1 MKQLLVVLSSILLLQ
16 NIHAQVWSARLQ
28 ARMNAAAPTEM
39 FNVQIVF
46 SDQNN
51 SRLLGNQLRSNL
63 VSVSQRANLVNEA
76 LKQKAS
82 VSQDAFFNFMEQTNV
97 SVNNFQ
103 IKRRYHI
110 VNMITAYC
118 NVEALY
124 IMAQFSDIEW
134 IGLSDEL
141 QLSRH
146 EPVAKIPA
154 HGRSVGG
161 HEPGHDAIAAPFMW
175 NLGYTG
181 LGTRLYTVDTG
192 IWTVHPAVSRQYR
205 GNYLP
210 ESACWLGFDFE
221 HPADKPDAHGTHV
234 TGTVLGLDTASSDTI
249 GIAFNAS
256 YMATDPIVED
266 IADVRP
272 LDVILAAFEFALDPD
287 GDSLTDDVP
296 HVICNSWGF
305 GDTLVDGICT
315 NIIVTSLFDAL
326 DAAGIAVEFSA
337 GNEGPGTGTTG
348 LPAYIVLDSINVF
361 SVGALNANV
370 EGFPI
375 ADFSSRG
382 PSVCGGD
389 SLNIKPEVSA
399 PGVNIR
405 SSVQQDEYALYQGTS
420 MAGPHVAGA
429 VLLLKEAFPMLEGRI
444 ILNALYKSAIDLG
457 EPGEDNTYGNGIINL
472 EAAFNYLSQSYTAV
486 PPNTSEFDPAI
497 AEIIA
502 PAIGC
507 PGSYPVQIVL
517 ANNGNV
523 SFGGGYIHIKVN
535 NGPEQLQVYAGT
547 LEPGERDTVSS
558 IPVTLLPGYNEII
571 ARFEPLIDLAERELL
586 NNSRVFRTT
595 TQASVSLPF
604 AESFEFND
612 FNGNNLLLINGDN
625 QVAWDTTHTAGI
637 EGSRYSG
644 FFKFL
649 GNTRR
654 DDNDYFYTPFVA
666 VPQNIDSLIFEFSYA
681 YKYRSPSQTD
691 SIRVEYTNDCG
702 ATWKPVFYKGGQT
715 LASFDTTWVN
725 FRPFAPQ
732 HWKLFKIN
740 LRDSLSGPNVMF
752 RFQAICDIGSNFFID
767 NIFLYENES
776 PFGINTLRSNVLKL
790 YPNPSQSLISI
801 ELPESIK
808 GKIRVKIMDL
818 QGRTVLYTATEAT
831 SSIAPLNIQHLN
843 AGYYTVVV
851 ESTEEIL
858 SAKLGVVR

>member
-1 MKQLLVVLSSILLLQ
+1 MKKLLVVLSSIALLQ
-16 NIHAQVWSARLQ
+16 NIHAQVLSAKLQ
-28 ARMNAAAPTEM
+28 HRMNAATPSAM
-39 FNVQIVF
+39 FDVQIVF
-46 SDQNN
+46 GEQNN
-51 SRLLGNQLRSNL
+51 NRLLGNQLRSNL
-63 VSVSQRANLVNEA
+63 IPVSQRAGIVQLA
-76 LKQKAS
+76 LKERAK
-82 VSQDAFFNFMEQTNV
+82 VSQDAFLSILEQANIYE
-97 SVNNFQ
+97 NDFQ
-103 IKRRYHI
+103 IKRRYYI
-110 VNMITAYC
+110 VNMITAHC
-118 NVEALY
+118 NVEALQA
-124 IMAQFSDIEW
+124 MAQFSGIEW
-134 IGLSDEL
+134 IGLIDEL

-154 HGRSVGG
+154 NERSVGG

-234 TGTVLGLDTASSDTI
+234 TGTVLGLDTANSDTI
-249 GIAFNAS
+249 GIAFNAT

-272 LDVILAAFEFALDPD
+272 LEVILAAFEFALNPD
-287 GDSLTDDVP
+287 GDTLTDDAP

-315 NIIVTSLFDAL
+315 NSIVTSLFDAL

-370 EGFPI
+370 EGYPI

-405 SSVQQDEYALYQGTS
+405 SSVQQDQYALYQGTS

-472 EAAFNYLSQSYTAV
+472 EAAFNYLSQSYTPV
-486 PPNTSEFDPAI
+486 PPNPSEFDPAV

-507 PGSYPVQIVL
+507 SGSYPVQVVL

-523 SFGGGYIHIKVN
+523 SFGGGYIHVKVN

-558 IPVTLLPGYNEII
+558 VPITLLPGYNEII

-595 TQASVSLPF
+595 TQASVTLPF

-612 FNGNNLLLINGDN
+612 LEGNNLILINGDN

-637 EGSRYSG
+637 EGSNYSG

-654 DDNDYFYTPFVA
+654 DPSDFFYTPFIA
-666 VPQNIDSLIFEFSYA
+666 IPQNLDSLMFQFSYA

-691 SIRVEYTNDCG
+691 SIRIEYTDDCG
-702 ATWKPVFYKGGQT
+702 ATWNTVFYKGGQT

-725 FRPFAPQ
+725 FKPFAPQ
-732 HWKLFKIN
+732 HWKQFKIN

-776 PFGINTLRSNVLKL
+776 PFGMPPTRSNTMKL
-790 YPNPSQSLISI
+790 YPNPAQSLIRI
-801 ELPESIK
+801 ELPQSTTGNVGIK
-808 GKIRVKIMDL
+808 ILDI
-818 QGRTVLYTATEAT
+818 QGRTVIKTKMDADAVTV
-831 SSIAPLNIQHLN
+831 PLNIQHLN

-851 ESTEEIL
+851 ESADEIL
-858 SAKLGVVR
+858 TAKLAVIR

>member
-1 MKQLLVVLSSILLLQ
+1 MKHFFVVLSCITLLQ
-16 NIHAQVWSARLQ
+16 NIHAQIYSTRLQ
-28 ARMNAAAPTEM
+28 SRLSASPSTEM
-39 FNVQIVF
+39 LDVQIVF

-51 SRLLGNQLRSNL
+51 NKWLGNQLRNNL
-63 VSVSQRANLVNEA
+63 VPVPQRAGFVQDA
-76 LKQKAS
+76 LKLKAAA
-82 VSQDAFFNFMEQTNV
+82 VQDAFLNFLNQSNLTENDV
-97 SVNNFQ
+97 Q

-110 VNMITAYC
+110 VNMITASCSAY
-118 NVEALY
+118 ALQV
-124 IMAQFSDIEW
+124 MAQFSGIEW
-134 IGLSDEL
+134 IGLTDDL
-141 QLSRH
+141 QLNRH

-154 HGRSVGG
+154 GGRSVGG

-234 TGTVLGLDTASSDTI
+234 TGTVLGLDTATADTI

-256 YMATDPIVED
+256 YIATDPIVED

-272 LDVILAAFEFALDPD
+272 LEVILAAFEFALNPD

-370 EGFPI
+370 EGYPI

-429 VLLLKEAFPMLEGRI
+429 VLLLKEAFPMLEGRV
-444 ILNALYKSAIDLG
+444 ILNALYQSAIDLG

-472 EAAFNYLSQSYTAV
+472 EAAFNYLSQNYTAV
-486 PPNTSEFDPAI
+486 PPNTSSFDPAI

-502 PAIGC
+502 PGIGC

-517 ANNGNV
+517 ANNG
-523 SFGGGYIHIKVN
+523 SIAFGGGYIHVRVN

-547 LEPGERDTVSS
+547 LEPGERDTVNS

-595 TQASVSLPF
+595 TQETVSLPF

-612 FNGNNLLLINGDN
+612 FNGNNLLVINGDN
-625 QVAWDTTHTAGI
+625 QVAWDTTHTSGIAG
-637 EGSRYSG
+637 SSYSG

-654 DDNDYFYTPFVA
+654 DANDFFYTPFVA

-691 SIRVEYTNDCG
+691 SIRVEYTGDCG
-702 ATWKPVFYKGGQT
+702 ATWKEVFYKGGQT

-732 HWKLFKIN
+732 HWKQFKIN

-767 NIFLYENES
+767 NIFLYSNES
-776 PFGINTLRSNVLKL
+776 PFGANSLHSKLLKL
-790 YPNPSQSLISI
+790 YPNPAQTSINI
-801 ELPESIK
+801 ELHESIR
-808 GKIRVKIMDL
+808 GNICVKIMDL
-818 QGRTVLYTATEAT
+818 QGRTVLTKEMVSATT
-831 SSIAPLNIQHLN
+831 LAPINIEQLNT
-843 AGYYTVVV
+843 GYYTVII
-851 ESTEEIL
+851 ENAAEIFM
-858 SAKLGVVR
+858 AKLAVVR